1 MTEDAVLAQAVVAGK
16 PAGSHAGSV
25 KTTVAVLGT
34 LAEFH
39 QEPIAF
45 DLDALVDLVVQINP
59 DLLCLDMTPEQWRDR
74 DFGDLPPEYREALLP
89 LAYQTDIVVAPVGGD
104 DPPPE
109 PRATGW
115 RGALISLVR
124 GLLGWLQKSAPG
136 PDAINSG
143 WRHDLANHLYNFT
156 VKLGEEDIRNVQ
168 TIHRQRLIDNIVQ
181 TARRDPGARI
191 LVVVNVR
198 DCHHI
203 RPALRTYEEIEVRS
217 YTEL

>member
-1 MTEDAVLAQAVVAGK
+1 MTEDLVAEDAK
-16 PAGSHAGSV
+16 DAAPV
-25 KTTVAVLGT
+25 KTAVAVLGT

-45 DLDALVDLVVQINP
+45 DLDALVDLVQQINP
-59 DLLCLDMTPEQWRDR
+59 DLLCLDMTSEQWRAR

-104 DPPPE
+104 GPPPE
-109 PRATGW
+109 PQAAGW
-115 RGALISLVR
+115 RGMLIGLVR

-143 WRHDLANHLYNFT
+143 WRHDLANHLYDLT
-156 VKLGEEDIRNVQ
+156 VKLGENDVRSAQ
-168 TIHRQRLIDNIVQ
+168 ATHRQRLIDNIVK

-203 RPALRTYEEIEVRS
+203 RPALRTCEEIEVRS

>member
-1 MTEDAVLAQAVVAGK
+1 MTEDATLIETPVSDKSAT
-16 PAGSHAGSV
+16 SV
-25 KTTVAVLGT
+25 KTAVAVLGT

-45 DLDALVDLVVQINP
+45 DLDALVDLVLQINP
-59 DLLCLDMTPEQWRDR
+59 DLLCLDMTPEAWRAR
-74 DFGDLPPEYREALLP
+74 DFGHLPPEYREALLP

-104 DPPPE
+104 GPPPE
-109 PRATGW
+109 PRAAGW
-115 RGALISLVR
+115 RGWLIGLVR
-124 GLLGWLQKSAPG
+124 RVLGWLQKSAPG

-143 WRHDLANHLYNFT
+143 WRHDLANHLYDLT
-156 VKLGEEDIRNVQ
+156 VKLGENDVRKAQEA
-168 TIHRQRLIDNIVQ
+168 HRQRLIDNIVE

-203 RPALRTYEEIEVRS
+203 RPALQAYEEIEARS